1 MRIDLIS
8 AVPDLLRSPLD
19 HSIVKRARDGGYLEV
34 NVHNLRDYTHDRHQK
49 VDDTSYGG
57 GAGMV
62 MQAPPI
68 FECIESLQRER
79 TYDRVIFTSPDG
91 KPFKQED
98 ANRLSME
105 GNLLILCGHYKG
117 VDQRVRDV
125 LITDEYSIGDYVLS
139 GGELPALVIVDAI
152 ARLIPGVLGD
162 AESALEDSFMDG
174 LLGYPVYS
182 RPEEY
187 RGLRVP
193 EVLTS
198 GHHKKIKEWRF
209 QQSLERTRERRPDL
223 YHSFVTEQHNP
234 GRSHE

>member
-19 HSIVKRARDGGYLEV
+19 HSIVKRARDGGYLDV

>member
-1 MRIDLIS
+1 
-8 AVPDLLRSPLD
+8 
-19 HSIVKRARDGGYLEV
+19 
-34 NVHNLRDYTHDRHQK
+34 
-49 VDDTSYGG
+49 
-57 GAGMV
+57 
-62 MQAPPI
+62 
-68 FECIESLQRER
+68 
-79 TYDRVIFTSPDG
+79 
-91 KPFKQED
+91 
-98 ANRLSME
+98 
-105 GNLLILCGHYKG
+105 LCGHYKG

-223 YHSFVTEQHNP
+223 YQSFVTEQHNP

>member
-117 VDQRVRDV
+117 VDQRVRV
-125 LITDEYSIGDYVLS
+125 
-139 GGELPALVIVDAI
+139 
-152 ARLIPGVLGD
+152 R
-162 AESALEDSFMDG
+162 F
-174 LLGYPVYS
+174 S
-182 RPEEY
+182 R
-187 RGLRVP
+187 
-193 EVLTS
+193 
-198 GHHKKIKEWRF
+198 
-209 QQSLERTRERRPDL
+209 
-223 YHSFVTEQHNP
+223 
-234 GRSHE
+234 